1 MRKSRAAFII
11 AAVVVGLLATTAASA
26 VLTSRTGGYTDRQTF
41 VTESTAWSTA
51 NARYTNVPGAAASVF
66 VPSGSSRLVNVRFTA
81 ESACS
86 GTVGWCTVRAILI
99 YPTGAQLE
107 LYPASGTD
115 FAFDTADP
123 GPTDIWE
130 SHAIER
136 SSPWLPPGTVEAP
149 VPGRTASGRTLER
162 LEGPGVSAGF
172 ESLGDARGRG
182 KARHSKGGPRLQ
194 CVTR

>member
-1 MRKSRAAFII
+1 MPGMSGPAQRKGTTTVRKSRAAFII

-41 VTESTAWSTA
+41 ITESTAWSTA
-51 NARYTNVPGAAASVF
+51 SSSYTNVPGAAAAVF

-99 YPTGAQLE
+99 YPTGAALE

-123 GPTDIWE
+123 ASTDIWE

-136 SSPWLPPGTVEAP
+136 SSPWLPPGSYRLYIQTRTVSGA
-149 VPGRTASGRTLER
+149 ASIR
-162 LEGPGVSAGF
+162 LDDWHLAVGVV
-172 ESLGDARGRG
+172 R
-182 KARHSKGGPRLQ
+182 P
-194 CVTR
+194 